1 MKIILGPSLDLAV
14 AEQAR
19 YREAHHPDR
28 ILGQGSLPCKGRYA
42 MRSLSEFID
51 NLEPRLHRP
60 WLTLMS
66 RAASAEEI
74 DNKYGPERRKTPRK
88 LLIAALVRLSKKL
101 HWLLDPV
108 DPPEAQ

>member
-1 MKIILGPSLDLAV
+1 
-14 AEQAR
+14 
-19 YREAHHPDR
+19 
-28 ILGQGSLPCKGRYA
+28 
-42 MRSLSEFID
+42 
-51 NLEPRLHRP
+51 
-60 WLTLMS
+60 MS

-88 LLIAALVRLSKKL
+88 FLIAALVRLSKKL